1 MVYFRVSDIAVI
13 SDNTVVI
20 RVFKDGTLNWTPG
33 GVYNTQCTT
42 DVTYY
47 PFDTQKCSVTLATWG
62 YTSIEISLVGGGVDT
77 TYYEPNGEWEFST
90 YSIQSSTRSFE
101 SNSLPQ
107 VSFDL
112 TFKRRPMFQVMNTII
127 PMILLAS
134 LSVFVFQLPPDSGE
148 KMGYSLTTLLAFAV
162 YLTLVSANIP
172 TTSINTPCL
181 CKLLLN
187 TCNYMFYSLPNFTPL
202 FFADMMLNTIRS
214 INQSLDCC
222 MNSSI
227 QIRNKILSML

>member
-20 RVFKDGTLNWTPG
+20 RVAKDGTLNWTPG

-47 PFDTQKCSVTLATWG
+47 PFDTQTCSVTLATWG
-62 YTSIEISLVGGGVDT
+62 YTSIEISLVGGGVET
-77 TYYEPNGEWEFST
+77 TYYEQNGEWEFST
-90 YSIQSSTRSFE
+90 YSIKSSTRSFE

-112 TFKRRPMFQVMNTII
+112 TFRRRPMFQVMNTII

-181 CKLLLN
+181 CKLLLY
-187 TCNYMFYSLPNFTPL
+187 NYMFTRAVL
-202 FFADMMLNTIRS
+202 S
-214 INQSLDCC
+214 IF
-222 MNSSI
+222 
-227 QIRNKILSML
+227 

>member
-62 YTSIEISLVGGGVDT
+62 YTSIEISLVGGGVET
-77 TYYEPNGEWEFST
+77 TYYEQNGEWEFST

-187 TCNYMFYSLPNFTPL
+187 TCICFINYLILPP
-202 FFADMMLNTIRS
+202 
-214 INQSLDCC
+214 
-222 MNSSI
+222 
-227 QIRNKILSML
+227 ILCRYDV